1 MIGTLTVN
9 DIWGLFYYPLVF
21 LILVGF
27 GAYDCKYK
35 RVPDMALVLFL
46 PVALMSPAV
55 QTGGFIW
62 GPLLRALL
70 TSCIGA
76 AGCFLILLAAALLS
90 KDGAGL
96 GGGDIKLMT
105 ALGFIY
111 GPAGAAGILLIAA
124 PLAAVAACM
133 IRRKKGPRPL
143 GLPFVPFLA
152 LGTLATTAA
161 LIL

>member
-1 MIGTLTVN
+1 MTGTPTVN
-9 DIWGLFYYPLVF
+9 NTWTLIYYPLVF
-21 LILVGF
+21 LIVAGF
-27 GAYDCKYK
+27 GAYDCKYR
-35 RVPDMALVLFL
+35 RVPDLALVLFL
-46 PVALMSPAV
+46 PVALLAPVV
-55 QTGGFIW
+55 QAGGLIW
-62 GPLLRALL
+62 EPLFRALL

-133 IRRKKGPRPL
+133 ARRKKGLRPL

-152 LGTLATTAA
+152 LGTLAATAA